1 MTVQYDLV
9 EADIKKNEKDLE
21 NQKRKHQKEKKLT
34 LKFKCSKNQELEPK
48 LITHYIII
56 PTTILETKKKRRQEG
71 KKKKIDVYIIFTL
84 CTKLIVV
91 S

>member
-1 MTVQYDLV
+1 M
-9 EADIKKNEKDLE
+9 KKTLRAK
-21 NQKRKHQKEKKLT
+21 KRKHQIEDCKKKILT

-56 PTTILETKKKRRQEG
+56 PTTILETKKKRRQERE
-71 KKKKIDVYIIFTL
+71 KKKIDVYIIFTL
-84 CTKLIVV
+84 CTKLLVV